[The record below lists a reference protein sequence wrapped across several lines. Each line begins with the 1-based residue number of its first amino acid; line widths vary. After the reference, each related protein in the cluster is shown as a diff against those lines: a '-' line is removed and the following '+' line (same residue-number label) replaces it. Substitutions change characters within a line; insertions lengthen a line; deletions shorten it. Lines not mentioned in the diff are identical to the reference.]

1 MIQAVRNAFA
11 LPDLRKKILYTFLI
25 LGIYR
30 LACHVPVPGVNP
42 EGLRQVF
49 ESNQLLG
56 LLDLLSGGAM
66 ASFSVM
72 AMGVY
77 PYITASIILQL
88 LQPIIPALDRLAKEE
103 GQEGRNKLNQLTW
116 YLTVPLAALQAYSS
130 AIAVTRMSGNVPILA
145 SFGFREAPL
154 ATAAIL
160 ISMTAGTLFA
170 VWLGELISEQGIGNG
185 TSIIILGGIVARL
198 PQRLLNLI
206 VGQLWVALAIFI
218 VVTAITVLGIVYI
231 QEGKL
236 QIWVQYSSR
245 TLGQHGGRLR
255 QTRAVRTHIPL
266 RVNMAGMIPLIF
278 AQSLLVFPS
287 TIASYFLPATGQT
300 PANIGQ
306 WIAYWVDQVFNPSY
320 MIYWPLY
327 FLLVVGFTYF
337 YTDVIFQ
344 QQNLAENLR
353 KQGASIPGIRPGKRT
368 EEYLQQKARRI
379 TLVGALFLGM
389 VAILPWLVDLFAKL
403 LPGGGAGTSGSNIML
418 ITSTGLLIVVGVV
431 LDTMRQLEAQLQM
444 RHYDKFL
451 RRGILG

>member
-1 MIQAVRNAFA
+1 MIQAVRSAFA
-11 LPDLRKKILYTFLI
+11 LPDLRKKILYTLLI

-30 LACHVPVPGVNP
+30 LAAHVPVPGVNS
-42 EGLRQVF
+42 EGLRQLF

-66 ASFSVM
+66 ATFSVM

-88 LQPIIPALDRLAKEE
+88 LQPIIPALENLQAE
-103 GQEGRNKLNQLTW
+103 GERGRNKLNQYTW
-116 YLTVPLAALQAYSS
+116 WLTVPLAALQAYGQ
-130 AIAVTRMSGNVPILA
+130 AVIMTQMSGGVPILA
-145 SFGFREAPL
+145 EFGFRQAPVATVAIL
-154 ATAAIL
+154 AT
-160 ISMTAGTLFA
+160 MTAGTLFA

-185 TSIIILGGIVARL
+185 TSIIILGGIVTRL

-206 VGQLWVALAIFI
+206 VGQQWLSLVLFI
-218 VVTAITVLGIVYI
+218 VVTTVTVFGIVII

-245 TLGQHGGRLR
+245 TLGQRGGRLR
-255 QTRAVRTHIPL
+255 QTRSVRTHIPL
-266 RVNMAGMIPLIF
+266 RINMAGMIPLIF
-278 AQSLLVFPS
+278 AQSIMVFPS
-287 TIASYFLPATGQT
+287 TVASYFMAPAGQGPQGFLQT
-300 PANIGQ
+300 A
-306 WIAYWVDQVFNPSY
+306 AYWVDQVFNPRY
-320 MIYWPLY
+320 TVYWPLY
-327 FLLVVGFTYF
+327 FLMVVFFTYF

-344 QQNLAENLR
+344 QQNMAENLR

-368 EEYLQQKARRI
+368 ADYLTQKTRRI
-379 TLVGALFLGM
+379 TLVGALFLGL
-389 VAILPWLVDLFAKL
+389 VAILPWLVDLVAKL
-403 LPGGGAGTSGSNIML
+403 FPGGGAGITGSNVML
-418 ITSTGLLIVVGVV
+418 ISSTGLLITVGVV

>member
-1 MIQAVRNAFA
+1 MIQAVRSAFA

-30 LACHVPVPGVNP
+30 LASHVPVPGVNS
-42 EGLRQVF
+42 EGLRQLF

-66 ASFSVM
+66 ATFSVM

-77 PYITASIILQL
+77 PYITATIILQL
-88 LQPIIPALDRLAKEE
+88 LTPIIPALDRLQQE
-103 GQEGRNKLNQLTW
+103 GEQGRNKLNQYGW
-116 YLTVPLAALQAYSS
+116 WMTVPLAALQAY
-130 AIAVTRMSGNVPILA
+130 AQAVIMTQMSGGVPILA
-145 SFGFREAPL
+145 EFGFREAPL
-154 ATAAIL
+154 TTAAIL

-206 VGQLWVALAIFI
+206 VGQQWLALILF
-218 VVTAITVLGIVYI
+218 VVLTSITVFGIVII

-245 TLGQHGGRLR
+245 TLGQRGGRLR
-255 QTRAVRTHIPL
+255 QTRSVRTHIPL

-278 AQSLLVFPS
+278 AQSLMVFPS
-287 TIASYFLPATGQT
+287 TIASYFMAPAGQE
-300 PANIGQ
+300 PAGFVQNA
-306 WIAYWVDQVFNPSY
+306 AYWVDQVFNPQY
-320 MIYWPLY
+320 TIYWPLY
-327 FLLVVGFTYF
+327 FIMVVGFTYF

-344 QQNLAENLR
+344 QQNMSENLR

-368 EEYLQQKARRI
+368 ADYLTQRTRRI
-379 TLVGALFLGM
+379 TLVGALFLGL
-389 VAILPWLVDLFAKL
+389 VAILPWLVDLVVKL
-403 LPGGGAGTSGSNIML
+403 FPGSATGLTGSNVML
-418 ITSTGLLIVVGVV
+418 ISSTGLLITVGVV